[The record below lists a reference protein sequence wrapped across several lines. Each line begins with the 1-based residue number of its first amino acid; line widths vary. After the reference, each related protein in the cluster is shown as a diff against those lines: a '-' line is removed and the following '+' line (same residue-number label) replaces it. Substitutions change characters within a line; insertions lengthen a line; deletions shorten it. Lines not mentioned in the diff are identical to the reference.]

1 MPVPF
6 SGVYMLAA
14 TLALGK
20 GAAPPQDPAATLL
33 EREDKRAKAA
43 YEKDDYAT
51 AATLYEKLW
60 EDAQVPKF
68 LYNAGLAREGLG
80 HSAHAL
86 ALWNKYLKQEITPEE
101 SAKAEAR
108 IATAQQR
115 TTQVVVSVDPA
126 KLAELGGT
134 LEYQYVGPQSTKQRV
149 PLSVSAVDAQ
159 RTEERKLELYLEPG
173 IWELKFTPD
182 EDSAKVYGGDT
193 ETLNVAAGQK
203 TTDVQMNLEADVLV
217 VDVKIVGER
226 PRGDIYVVFRDLMS
240 IDKDVRVEV
249 LEKSAMG
256 TLRGG
261 RWEYKVLRK
270 GQVVKSGEL
279 DVKKPGAL
287 LDLRLAE
294 PKKPLS
300 AEAKTRLGLSLGLG
314 GIGIAVGAI
323 GTGILVPAEAR
334 MKVLLT
340 PAPSDRDVQGVS
352 FTNDLSSAGAGMI
365 GAAVGLWTGAITGAI
380 RPSARRAWLI
390 ELGLGGAAL
399 AGGVTLHAMT
409 GTSYGEAIRDKENGI
424 RWPSVVGAGIT
435 GLGAGLMGSAIT
447 GLVVHRS
454 RQKEP
459 RRYSFCPSVSRRSV
473 GIHLCGRF

>member
-193 ETLNVAAGQK
+193 ETLNVVAGQK

-240 IDKDVRVEV
+240 IDKDVHVEV
-249 LEKSAMG
+249 PEKSAMG

-270 GQVVKSGEL
+270 GQVVTVGRLE
-279 DVKKPGAL
+279 VAEPGAL
-287 LDLRLAE
+287 LDLRLVE
-294 PKKPLS
+294 EKKPMS
-300 AEAKTRLGLSLGLG
+300 AETTTRLKLGVGLG
-314 GIGIAVGAI
+314 GVGLVVGAA
-323 GTGILVPAEAR
+323 GAVILSRTEPRLE
-334 MKVLLT
+334 VLLNQ
-340 PAPSDRDVQGVS
+340 PREDLDKRAIGR
-352 FTNDLSSAGAGMI
+352 TNDLSSAGAGML
-365 GAAVGLWTGAITGAI
+365 GAMIGLWTGAVTGAI
-380 RPSARRAWLI
+380 RPHAKRAWLI

-399 AGGVTLHAMT
+399 AGGTALHAVT
-409 GTSYGEAIRDKENGI
+409 GISYGKGVGI
-424 RWPSVVGAGIT
+424 TDDGTRWPSVLGAGVA

-447 GLVVHRS
+447 GLVVQRS
-454 RQKEP
+454 KKNGS
-459 RRYSFCPSVSRRSV
+459 RRYSLSPTVSHREFGV
-473 GIHLCGRF
+473 QLYGRF